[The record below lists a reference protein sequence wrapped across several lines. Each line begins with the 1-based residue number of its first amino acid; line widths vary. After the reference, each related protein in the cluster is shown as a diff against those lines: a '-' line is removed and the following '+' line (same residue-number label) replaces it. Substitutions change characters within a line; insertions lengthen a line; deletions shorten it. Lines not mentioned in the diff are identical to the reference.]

1 MNRMRFNKTCK
12 LRSKGR
18 KDLKDFIETCNARH
32 TDKEK
37 MVGLTGLLCQFR
49 SINQPIN
56 AVDQSINLSVD
67 LGGRG
72 GV

>member
-37 MVGLTGLLCQFR
+37 MVGRTYMSISIHQ
-49 SINQPIN
+49 SINQC
-56 AVDQSINLSVD
+56 SSSVNQFV
-67 LGGRG
+67 R
-72 GV
+72 